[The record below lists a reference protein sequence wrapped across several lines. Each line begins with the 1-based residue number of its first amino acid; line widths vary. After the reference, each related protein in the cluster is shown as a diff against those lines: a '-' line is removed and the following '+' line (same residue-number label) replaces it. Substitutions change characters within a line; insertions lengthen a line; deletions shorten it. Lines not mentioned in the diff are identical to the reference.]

1 MYLVS
6 PIAQIISSPSKTK
19 LNKSE
24 TDGWMYSKLCL
35 VNIFFLVTT
44 VPVIL
49 ESLCF
54 VFLNGATFVEKRYS
68 WVEQQSSVMWAVPMT
83 NQIFSANAKQLLLT
97 LLCNIYWIG

>member
-1 MYLVS
+1 MLIRLYVNPVINWRPVNVYLVS

-19 LNKSE
+19 LNKSK

-54 VFLNGATFVEKRYS
+54 VF
-68 WVEQQSSVMWAVPMT
+68 
-83 NQIFSANAKQLLLT
+83 
-97 LLCNIYWIG
+97 

>member
-54 VFLNGATFVEKRYS
+54 VFFKWCHICREKVFV
-68 WVEQQSSVMWAVPMT
+68 
-83 NQIFSANAKQLLLT
+83 
-97 LLCNIYWIG
+97 G

>member
-49 ESLCF
+49 ESLFFLGGFFSKWCHICREKAF
-54 VFLNGATFVEKRYS
+54 VG
-68 WVEQQSSVMWAVPMT
+68 
-83 NQIFSANAKQLLLT
+83 
-97 LLCNIYWIG
+97 